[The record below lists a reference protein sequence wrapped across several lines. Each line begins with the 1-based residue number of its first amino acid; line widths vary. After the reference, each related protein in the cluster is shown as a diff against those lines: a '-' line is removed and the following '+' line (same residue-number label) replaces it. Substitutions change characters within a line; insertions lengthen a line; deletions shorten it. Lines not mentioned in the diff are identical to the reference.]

1 MLLTD
6 SISDLSSVS
15 RTLES
20 TDSPSPE
27 APDSWF
33 DAIDYI
39 EMEDTWFDACENHHT
54 SPTDSLIPFTEDCR
68 RSVQQ
73 LIRTLG
79 EHCESKMLS
88 ICLSKI
94 LPGTPTSLII
104 AANSLYTAITEQR
117 NIDTAVLHALGLASW
132 CLPDDINIVSCL
144 AEFIR
149 ETVTSWTDKSFLQ
162 HFLGNEENHASTC
175 LFTALAVTTIV
186 ARRWIKDESA
196 PQRGLLKVPAFI
208 ANILIRA
215 SYYWNTLGNMA
226 RSPLSDGKIPEN
238 AEPPR
243 HVPAFEV
250 DTVVEMTED
259 VCDTAVLC
267 SSSAPLFTAFSSN
280 STTNPGA
287 YFRATVR
294 GNPISVSRENHRL
307 PVPEQAHF
315 LAVDKLRQ
323 ESRLS
328 DLLYC
333 ATQKTETRQQT
344 NEKIVTAAHF
354 NTKCDAIAYPEPLI
368 KKAESLAVHTDI
380 LEMTVS
386 SPAAGRDSG
395 DTLLP
400 LMITATAAAAPV
412 SYMQALKSKTV
423 IAAGLTAGLTGLI
436 LGGKLLRDRIWG
448 QKLKTN
454 RGIETL
460 SQLGLLTEKRLNK
473 NSSLIDWLVY
483 KNKIELY
490 TFPAEKLPP
499 PGDSVDSVILTD
511 PSILKTQYGYVKITR
526 PFLYGNDELKFDA
539 SCGQLG
545 KSRIKID
552 SDNKKIISSSFNFI
566 SEVIVNDIIGC
577 DSIEHYADVNKFFFR
592 LMDASLFSAT
602 SQNYLDI
609 ISDFH
614 WRVKNEFISNDESI
628 IKKLSEMEYDI
639 YIKIKNDFNDEIA
652 RPFVFTRG
660 PIIGTSDS
668 LGLRRTSDIYFFAK
682 EILSDGWKDLDSAKR
697 SITEDESILNI
708 DGEFFLYRID
718 HEGFGGIVN
727 RNEEFLSVK
736 FYRNI
741 GWGMSE
747 RDFFYIKNDDGFFEL
762 SLDKIKKYYVPFV
775 DDISEIIP
783 ELDAMI
789 EFSLVENRGKTYD
802 EFLRLFI
809 KKIKEYISNLVLNSE
824 KEEAAALFILMMLG
838 GKLSSINSH
847 ADEILFSGEDII
859 FKRKFVNILSLAQES
874 KVDESFYNQAALGVK
889 SIDNIDNKI
898 FGISRGIEN
907 KNKQIAYLE
916 KIKQYEV
923 NQVFPLVIVSVW
935 PFRVEESVNAQGKI
949 SEINNRWDVKI
960 ENERSNLKI
969 LQSELDSLKKE
980 KLSFE
985 HEFKIINEVVNE
997 FDNASN
1003 LIEGSD
1009 GNNKIIFDS
1018 YSKRFLSS
1026 KGLLNCTE
1034 DDIKRNEYRI
1044 LHHNYLGYLDELY
1057 NVIRHFIIDDDISW
1071 DGKGSLLDIDIAMK
1085 KAGGIYARAFP
1096 QEVEDDRGY
1105 IIYFISAYILYKHDH
1120 KGDDCNLFE
1129 VMRYY
1134 NEKGKVFL
1142 GQVFFTDFLAPDGY
1156 VPLVDFLPGSF
1167 FSSRRMYTDQFS
1179 NYQDNGSVDYDAKI
1193 ISNTILLNAKNLPLD
1208 DLTLPPKRV
1217 AYYNHSGGEVKR
1229 SYGKQIHPDI
1239 GFYGFI
1245 ECDSGNYLV
1254 INSFF
1259 GNVQVRYL
1267 SSKELGGY
1275 FSLDENSRFGFERQ
1289 YGTFVSGDYFGEEH
1303 IIKIDPNKR
1312 YESIIHRVDYFQE
1325 FHGKDFIQLRDAISS
1340 LVKKYI
1346 IHSATNYKE
1355 KMDNPSMLAK
1365 TAGFILPF
1373 FNEIYDGLTDKYHQY
1388 DTDGIIM
1395 DAFYITSLLT
1405 SAGLSLYKVSSQG
1418 MESIAQTTFYYRRS
1432 GLRGIKLA
1440 EAVLADSQKVWSSI
1454 MTESVFQLKKIMID
1468 ILDPTGIVGFIKEDK
1483 EKVASDMFSN
1493 FNNPKGFYSDLN
1505 NFAKPVTTDAT
1516 EAIYNGYRIIYK
1528 NGNFKAKYDYLISAW
1543 RLVGSHRSD
1552 VPLRLNKNNEWEVDY
1567 EIYSK
1572 EKLIFIDKASISS
1585 SRENGNTLKE
1595 NKSYSQGGR
1604 DEWLRNYS
1612 TKMSHNITSLGG
1624 SHVISNAK
1632 NGATVTKREFGSAFN
1647 LYSWRDE
1654 NKVVKPADR
1663 IFVIAYEDAIVLKRK
1678 FTVPSPEERVT
1689 EFLVPYRERLEYPSV
1704 DIINIPY
1711 LEFHSQPSQ
1720 SDVSAG
1726 NMTMDGSSHTHTD
1739 VKSITG
1745 LSNPE
1750 MGEAK
1755 NYNLNYFDGDTEQG
1769 IATAIDYNRSEKKHP
1784 YVPVTDVITVRN
1796 KLSHELVEP
1805 TLSKLIREL
1814 KEVEHPATVISICIC
1829 REYLFQEKMPIE
1841 IYNYHVNDGVTELV
1855 SSNVLHLR

>member
-27 APDSWF
+27 ASDSWF

-39 EMEDTWFDACENHHT
+39 EMEDTWFDACESHHT

-88 ICLSKI
+88 VCLSKI
-94 LPGTPTSLII
+94 LPSTPTSLVI

-226 RSPLSDGKIPEN
+226 RSPLSDGEIPEN

-280 STTNPGA
+280 STTKPGA

-333 ATQKTETRQQT
+333 ATQKTETRQKT

-354 NTKCDAIAYPEPLI
+354 NTKCDAITYPEPLT
-368 KKAESLAVHTDI
+368 KKAENLAVHTDI
-380 LEMTVS
+380 LEMPMS

-400 LMITATAAAAPV
+400 LVITATVTAAAPV

-423 IAAGLTAGLTGLI
+423 IATGLTAGLTGLI
-436 LGGKLLRDRIWG
+436 VGGKLLRDRIWG
-448 QKLKTN
+448 QQPKTQ
-454 RGIETL
+454 RGIEKL
-460 SQLGLLTEKRLNK
+460 SQLDFLTEKRLNK

-490 TFPAEKLPP
+490 TFPTEKLPS
-499 PGDSVDSVILTD
+499 PGDNFDSFILTD
-511 PSILKTQYGYVKITR
+511 ASILNTQYGYAKITR
-526 PFLYGNDELKFDA
+526 SFLDGNAELKLNA
-539 SCGQLG
+539 PCRQYG
-545 KSRIKID
+545 KSIIKID
-552 SDNKKIISSSFNFI
+552 SDNKKIMDHSLGFI
-566 SEVIVNDIIGC
+566 SEVIINDIIGC
-577 DSIEHYADVNKFFFR
+577 EFSEYYGDLNEVFFR
-592 LMDASLFSAT
+592 LMDESLFRTT
-602 SQNYLDI
+602 SQNYLDVI
-609 ISDFH
+609 ADFY
-614 WRVKNEFISNDESI
+614 WRVKNIFISNDESI
-628 IKKLSEMEYDI
+628 IKKLSEMEFDTYR
-639 YIKIKNDFNDEIA
+639 KIKVDFNDEIA
-652 RPFVFTRG
+652 SPFIFTRG
-660 PIIGTSDS
+660 PIIGTSDD
-668 LGLRRTSDIYFFAK
+668 LILRRSSDVYFFVK
-682 EILSDGWKDLDSAKR
+682 EILSDGWKDKG
-697 SITEDESILNI
+697 SIKALITGNESILNVN
-708 DGEFFLYRID
+708 GEFFLCRID
-718 HEGFGGIVN
+718 SEGFGEIVN

-747 RDFFYIKNDDGFFEL
+747 RRFFYIKNEDGFFEP
-762 SLDKIKKYYVPFV
+762 SLEKIKKYYIPFI
-775 DDISEIIP
+775 DDISEVIP
-783 ELDAMI
+783 ELDVII
-789 EFSLVENRGKTYD
+789 ESALMENREKTYD
-802 EFLRLFI
+802 EFLRIFI
-809 KKIKEYISNLVLNSE
+809 KKIKEYISNLVLDSG
-824 KEEAAALFILMMLG
+824 KEEAAALFILMVLG
-838 GKLSSINSH
+838 SKLSSINSH
-847 ADEILFSGEDII
+847 AGEILFGGEDII
-859 FKRKFVNILSLAQES
+859 FKHKFINILSLYQVS
-874 KVDESFYNQAALGVK
+874 KVDVSFYNQAVLGVND
-889 SIDNIDNKI
+889 IGNKI
-898 FGISRGIEN
+898 YGISRDIEN
-907 KNKQIAYLE
+907 KKKRIEYLE
-916 KIKQYEV
+916 RMKKYEKGKILFFTGDNLSIFMIKH
-923 NQVFPLVIVSVW
+923 NVSV
-935 PFRVEESVNAQGKI
+935 QKDI
-949 SEINNRWDVKI
+949 SEINNRWNVEI
-960 ENERSNLKI
+960 EKEKSNLKI
-969 LQSELDSLKKE
+969 LQSDLFSLKKE
-980 KLSFE
+980 KSLIE
-985 HEFKIINEVVNE
+985 HNFKIINEVVSE
-997 FDNASN
+997 FDNAPN
-1003 LIEGSD
+1003 PIEGSD
-1009 GNNKIIFDS
+1009 RNNKISFEA
-1018 YSKRFLSS
+1018 YSKQFLSS

-1034 DDIKRNEYRI
+1034 EDIKRNEYRI
-1044 LHHNYLGYLDELY
+1044 IHHNYLGYLNELY
-1057 NVIRHFIIDDDISW
+1057 NIIRHFIIDDDISW
-1071 DGKGSLLDIDIAMK
+1071 DGKGNILDIDIAMK
-1085 KAGGIYARAFP
+1085 KAGEIYARAFP
-1096 QEVEDDRGY
+1096 QEVEDDRSY

-1120 KGDDCNLFE
+1120 KGGDCNLFE
-1129 VMRYY
+1129 VMKYY

-1179 NYQDNGSVDYDAKI
+1179 NYQDNGSVDYDVKI

-1208 DLTLPPKRV
+1208 DLILPPKRV

-1229 SYGKQIHPDI
+1229 SYGKQTHPDI

-1373 FNEIYDGLTDKYHQY
+1373 FNEIYGGLTDKYHQY

-1418 MESIAQTTFYYRRS
+1418 MESIAQTAFYYRRS

-1493 FNNPKGFYSDLN
+1493 FNNPKGFYSDLH

-1726 NMTMDGSSHTHTD
+1726 NMTMDGSPHTHTD

-1750 MGEAK
+1750 MGEAR

-1841 IYNYHVNDGVTELV
+1841 IEIYNYHVNDGVTELV